1 VKKKFYKSIILFLIV
16 SACGYN
22 PIFSKNNSKFKL
34 ISINLEG
41 DKRINR
47 IINGKLESFS
57 NNINAEKNYRLKI
70 KTNIKKN
77 IVSKDTKGNT
87 DTLSL
92 DINVFLILEDSNQN
106 KSKKNFI
113 KSISYNNIDNK
124 FELSNYEKSIKDNMA
139 EKISEEM
146 LIYIQSIQ

>member
-1 VKKKFYKSIILFLIV
+1 MKKKFYKSIILFLIV

-77 IVSKDTKGNT
+77 IVSKDTKGNA

>member
-1 VKKKFYKSIILFLIV
+1 MKKKFYKSIILFLIV

-77 IVSKDTKGNT
+77 IVSKDTKWNT

>member
-1 VKKKFYKSIILFLIV
+1 MKKKFYKSIILFLIV